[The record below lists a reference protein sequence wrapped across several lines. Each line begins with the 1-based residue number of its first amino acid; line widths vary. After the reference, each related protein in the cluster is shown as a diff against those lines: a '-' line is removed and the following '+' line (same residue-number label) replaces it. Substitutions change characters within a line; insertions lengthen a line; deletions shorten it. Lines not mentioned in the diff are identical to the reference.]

1 MRNNLSKRIVTA
13 SIIFPI
19 IVFII
24 LQSSQVLFRVFLNII
39 IFLSAFEISK
49 MCFHNNLKEK
59 GNTKHYLFILL
70 IFISILFSN
79 ILIKNNLWHY
89 LVYFSLFLWSFVI
102 IHILKLKKIKI
113 IDSFGIIYFLGFA
126 LVLSSFY
133 CSIYQLYLLSPS
145 SLLFLVSLVAV
156 ADISAYFVGKKIGK
170 NSFFAKISPNKTVE
184 GFLGSILVS
193 LILTLIFCILNNY
206 AFNFTLKFL
215 FLSLLTVI
223 ISAFGDLGVSLIKRY
238 SGKKDT
244 GRILPGHGGILD
256 RVDSILPAA
265 PIFLIFSYFLSVII

>member
-1 MRNNLSKRIVTA
+1 MQNNLSKRIVTA
-13 SIIFPI
+13 SIVFPI

-24 LQSSQVLFRVFLNII
+24 LQSNQVLFRVFLNII

-79 ILIKNNLWHY
+79 SLIINNLWHY

-102 IHILKLKKIKI
+102 IHIFKLKKIKI
-113 IDSFGIIYFLGFA
+113 IDKFGIIYFLGFV

-193 LILTLIFCILNNY
+193 LTLTLIFCILNNY
-206 AFNFTLKFL
+206 EFNFTLKFL

-238 SGKKDT
+238 SGNKDT

-265 PIFLIFSYFLSVII
+265 PIFLTFSYFLSVII

>member
-1 MRNNLSKRIVTA
+1 MQNNLSKRIVTA
-13 SIIFPI
+13 SIVFPI

-24 LQSSQVLFRVFLNII
+24 LQSNQVLFRLFLNII
-39 IFLSAFEISK
+39 IFLSAFEIPK

-102 IHILKLKKIKI
+102 IHIFKLKKIKI
-113 IDSFGIIYFLGFA
+113 IDKFGIIYFLGFV

-193 LILTLIFCILNNY
+193 LTLTLIFCILNNY
-206 AFNFTLKFL
+206 EFNFTLKFL

-265 PIFLIFSYFLSVII
+265 PIFLTFSYFLSVII

>member
-1 MRNNLSKRIVTA
+1 MQNNLSKRIVTA
-13 SIIFPI
+13 SIVFPI

-24 LQSSQVLFRVFLNII
+24 LQSNQVLFRIFLNII

-59 GNTKHYLFILL
+59 VNTKHYLFILL

-102 IHILKLKKIKI
+102 IHIFKLKKIKI
-113 IDSFGIIYFLGFA
+113 IDKFGIIYFLGFV

-193 LILTLIFCILNNY
+193 LTLTLIFCILNNY
-206 AFNFTLKFL
+206 EFNFTLKFL

>member
-1 MRNNLSKRIVTA
+1 MQNNLSKRIVTA
-13 SIIFPI
+13 SIVFPI

-24 LQSSQVLFRVFLNII
+24 LQSNQVLFRIFLNII

-59 GNTKHYLFILL
+59 VNTKHYLFILL

-102 IHILKLKKIKI
+102 IHIFKLKKIKI
-113 IDSFGIIYFLGFA
+113 IDKFGIIYFLGFV

-193 LILTLIFCILNNY
+193 LTLTLIFCILNNY
-206 AFNFTLKFL
+206 EFNFTLKFL

-238 SGKKDT
+238 SGNKDT

>member
-1 MRNNLSKRIVTA
+1 MQNNLSKRIVTA
-13 SIIFPI
+13 SIVFPI

-24 LQSSQVLFRVFLNII
+24 LQSNQVLFRLFLNII

-102 IHILKLKKIKI
+102 IHIFKLKKIKI
-113 IDSFGIIYFLGFA
+113 IDKFGIIYFLGFV

-193 LILTLIFCILNNY
+193 LTLTLIFCILNNY
-206 AFNFTLKFL
+206 EFNFTLKFL

-238 SGKKDT
+238 SGNKDT

-265 PIFLIFSYFLSVII
+265 PIFLTFSYFLSVII

>member
-1 MRNNLSKRIVTA
+1 MENNLSKRIVTA
-13 SIIFPI
+13 SIVFPI

-24 LQSSQVLFRVFLNII
+24 LQSNQVLFRIFLNII

-59 GNTKHYLFILL
+59 VNTKHYLFILL

-102 IHILKLKKIKI
+102 IHIFKLKKIKI
-113 IDSFGIIYFLGFA
+113 IDKFGIIYFLGFV

-193 LILTLIFCILNNY
+193 LTLTLIFCILNNY
-206 AFNFTLKFL
+206 EFNFTLKFL

-238 SGKKDT
+238 SGNKDT

-265 PIFLIFSYFLSVII
+265 PIFLTFSYFLSVII

>member
-1 MRNNLSKRIVTA
+1 MQNNLSKRIVTA
-13 SIIFPI
+13 SIVFPI

-24 LQSSQVLFRVFLNII
+24 LQSNQVLFRVFLNII

-113 IDSFGIIYFLGFA
+113 IDKFGIIYFLGFV

-193 LILTLIFCILNNY
+193 LTLTLIFCILNNY
-206 AFNFTLKFL
+206 EFYFTLKFL
-215 FLSLLTVI
+215 FLSLITVI

-238 SGKKDT
+238 SGNKDT

-265 PIFLIFSYFLSVII
+265 PIFLTFSYFLSVII

>member
-1 MRNNLSKRIVTA
+1 MENNLSKRIVTA
-13 SIIFPI
+13 SIVFPI

-24 LQSSQVLFRVFLNII
+24 LQSNQVLFRVFLNII

-102 IHILKLKKIKI
+102 IHIFKLKKIKI
-113 IDSFGIIYFLGFA
+113 IDKFGIIYFLGFV

-193 LILTLIFCILNNY
+193 LTLTLIFCILNNY
-206 AFNFTLKFL
+206 EFNFTLKFL

-238 SGKKDT
+238 SGNKDT

-265 PIFLIFSYFLSVII
+265 PIFLTFSYFLSVII

>member
-1 MRNNLSKRIVTA
+1 M
-13 SIIFPI
+13 
-19 IVFII
+19 
-24 LQSSQVLFRVFLNII
+24 
-39 IFLSAFEISK
+39 
-49 MCFHNNLKEK
+49 
-59 GNTKHYLFILL
+59 
-70 IFISILFSN
+70 
-79 ILIKNNLWHY
+79 
-89 LVYFSLFLWSFVI
+89 
-102 IHILKLKKIKI
+102 
-113 IDSFGIIYFLGFA
+113 
-126 LVLSSFY
+126 VLSSFY

-193 LILTLIFCILNNY
+193 LTLTLIFCILNNY
-206 AFNFTLKFL
+206 EFNFTLKFL

-238 SGKKDT
+238 SGNKDT

-265 PIFLIFSYFLSVII
+265 PIFLTFSYFLSVII

>member
-1 MRNNLSKRIVTA
+1 MQNNLSKRIVTA
-13 SIIFPI
+13 SIVFPI

-24 LQSSQVLFRVFLNII
+24 LQSNQVLFRVFLNII

-102 IHILKLKKIKI
+102 IHIFKLKKIKL
-113 IDSFGIIYFLGFA
+113 IDKFGIIYFLGFV

-193 LILTLIFCILNNY
+193 LTLTLIFCILNNY
-206 AFNFTLKFL
+206 EFNFTLKFL

-238 SGKKDT
+238 SGNKDT

-265 PIFLIFSYFLSVII
+265 PIFLTFSYFLSVII

>member
-1 MRNNLSKRIVTA
+1 MQNNLSKRIVTA
-13 SIIFPI
+13 SIVFPI

-24 LQSSQVLFRVFLNII
+24 LQSNQVLFRVFLNII

-102 IHILKLKKIKI
+102 IHIFKLKKIKL
-113 IDSFGIIYFLGFA
+113 IDKFGIIYFLGFV

-193 LILTLIFCILNNY
+193 LTLTLIFCILNNY
-206 AFNFTLKFL
+206 EFNFTLKFL
-215 FLSLLTVI
+215 FLSLITVI

-238 SGKKDT
+238 SGNKDT

-265 PIFLIFSYFLSVII
+265 PIFLTFSYFLSVII

>member
-1 MRNNLSKRIVTA
+1 MQNNLSKRIVTA
-13 SIIFPI
+13 SIVFPI

-24 LQSSQVLFRVFLNII
+24 LQSNQVLFRVFLNII

-102 IHILKLKKIKI
+102 IHIFKLKKIKI
-113 IDSFGIIYFLGFA
+113 IDKFGIIYFLGFV

-193 LILTLIFCILNNY
+193 LTLTLIFCILNNY
-206 AFNFTLKFL
+206 EFNFTLKFL

-238 SGKKDT
+238 SGNKDT

-265 PIFLIFSYFLSVII
+265 PIFLTFSYFLSVII

>member
-1 MRNNLSKRIVTA
+1 MQNNLSKRIVTA
-13 SIIFPI
+13 SIVFPI

-24 LQSSQVLFRVFLNII
+24 LQSNQVLFRVFLNII

-59 GNTKHYLFILL
+59 GNTRHYLFILL

-102 IHILKLKKIKI
+102 IHIFKLKKIKI
-113 IDSFGIIYFLGFA
+113 IDKFGIIYFLGFV

-193 LILTLIFCILNNY
+193 LTLTLIFCILNNY
-206 AFNFTLKFL
+206 EFNFTLKFL
-215 FLSLLTVI
+215 FLSLITVI

-238 SGKKDT
+238 SGNKDT

-265 PIFLIFSYFLSVII
+265 PIFLTFSYFLSVII

>member
-1 MRNNLSKRIVTA
+1 MQNNLSKRIVTA
-13 SIIFPI
+13 SIVFPI

-24 LQSSQVLFRVFLNII
+24 LQSNQVLFRVFLNII

-102 IHILKLKKIKI
+102 IHIFKLKKIKI
-113 IDSFGIIYFLGFA
+113 IDKFGIIYFLGFV

-145 SLLFLVSLVAV
+145 SLLFLVSLVSV

-193 LILTLIFCILNNY
+193 LTLTLIFCILNNY
-206 AFNFTLKFL
+206 EFNFTLKFL

-238 SGKKDT
+238 SGNKDT

-265 PIFLIFSYFLSVII
+265 PIFLTFSYFLSVII

>member
-1 MRNNLSKRIVTA
+1 MQNNLSKRIVTA
-13 SIIFPI
+13 SIVFPI

-24 LQSSQVLFRVFLNII
+24 LQSNQVLFRVFLNII

-102 IHILKLKKIKI
+102 IHIFKLKKIKI
-113 IDSFGIIYFLGFA
+113 IDKFGIIYFLGFV

-193 LILTLIFCILNNY
+193 LTLTLIFCILNNY
-206 AFNFTLKFL
+206 EFNFTLKFL
-215 FLSLLTVI
+215 FLSLITVI

-238 SGKKDT
+238 SGNKDT

-265 PIFLIFSYFLSVII
+265 PIFLTFSYFLSVII

>member
-1 MRNNLSKRIVTA
+1 MQNNLSKRIVTA
-13 SIIFPI
+13 SIVFPI

-24 LQSSQVLFRVFLNII
+24 LQSNQVLFRVFLNII

-113 IDSFGIIYFLGFA
+113 IDKFGIIYFLGFV

-193 LILTLIFCILNNY
+193 LTLTLIFCILNNY
-206 AFNFTLKFL
+206 EFNFTLKFL
-215 FLSLLTVI
+215 FLSLITVI

-238 SGKKDT
+238 SGNKDT

-265 PIFLIFSYFLSVII
+265 PIFLTFSYFLSVII

>member
-1 MRNNLSKRIVTA
+1 MQNNLSKRIVTA
-13 SIIFPI
+13 SIVFPI

-24 LQSSQVLFRVFLNII
+24 LQSNQVLFRVFLNII

-102 IHILKLKKIKI
+102 IHIFKLKKIKI
-113 IDSFGIIYFLGFA
+113 IDKFGIIYFLGFV

-193 LILTLIFCILNNY
+193 LTLTLIFCILNNY
-206 AFNFTLKFL
+206 EFNFTLKFL

-238 SGKKDT
+238 SGNKDT

>member
-1 MRNNLSKRIVTA
+1 MQNNLSKRIVTA
-13 SIIFPI
+13 SIVFPI

-24 LQSSQVLFRVFLNII
+24 LQSNQVLFRLFLNII

-102 IHILKLKKIKI
+102 IHIFKLKKIKI
-113 IDSFGIIYFLGFA
+113 IDKFGIIYFLGFV

-193 LILTLIFCILNNY
+193 LTLTLIFCILNNY
-206 AFNFTLKFL
+206 EFNFTLKFL

-238 SGKKDT
+238 SGNKDT